1 MISGQSRLAALLV
14 YQEQQRARGRVSVV
28 TTAVTVSLSINQTAR
43 HAQAIFLSPRLQ
55 ADDHIPVQCMV
66 SMYYPLIALST
77 TLFASAV
84 HADVTIYGLLGQTT
98 AAPVQTG
105 TATGT
110 TQLTATTSFVTDHGP
125 PRYTELAAYN
135 PIYMEPPA
143 IPNPPPAN
151 QFAIGVPSDATLMN
165 ALSIKQS
172 GTFFGFSI
180 EMSVVN
186 QLIGSSP

>member
-1 MISGQSRLAALLV
+1 
-14 YQEQQRARGRVSVV
+14 
-28 TTAVTVSLSINQTAR
+28 
-43 HAQAIFLSPRLQ
+43 
-55 ADDHIPVQCMV
+55 MV
-66 SMYYPLIALST
+66 SMYYPLFALST
-77 TLFASAV
+77 CLFASAV

-110 TQLTATTSFVTDHGP
+110 TQQSATTSFVTTHGP
-125 PRYTELAAYN
+125 PQYTELAAYN
-135 PIYMEPPA
+135 NIYMEPPA

-151 QFAIGVPSDATLMN
+151 QFAIGVPTDATLMN
-165 ALSIKQS
+165 GLSIKQS

-186 QLIGSSP
+186 QLSECSIHSRVSQQRRQVAHEAKHVALLRYFSRI